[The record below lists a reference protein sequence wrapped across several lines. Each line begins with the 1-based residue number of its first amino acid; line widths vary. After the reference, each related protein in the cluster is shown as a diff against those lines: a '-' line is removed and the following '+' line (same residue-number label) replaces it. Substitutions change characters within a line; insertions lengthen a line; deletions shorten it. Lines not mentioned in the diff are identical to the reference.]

1 MTGLDTNVLVR
12 YLAQDDPEQS
22 PVATKL
28 IESLSADSPGFISV
42 VSVVELVWVLSGCY
56 KSTRS
61 EICTVLETLL
71 HTKEIVVGHAEVVWQ
86 AWRVF
91 KDGKAD
97 FADCLIERLANE
109 SGCDNTVT
117 FDRKAVK
124 YCGMQL
130 ISGHGLG

>member
-28 IESLSADSPGFISV
+28 IESLSADLPGFVSV

-61 EICTVLETLL
+61 EICAVLETLL
-71 HTKEIVVGHAEVVWQ
+71 HTKEIVVDHAEAVWQ

-97 FADCLIERLANE
+97 FADCLYR
-109 SGCDNTVT
+109 
-117 FDRKAVK
+117 AV
-124 YCGMQL
+124 G
-130 ISGHGLG
+130 